1 MSVATG
7 ALKPVVEK
15 LFALLGDEYKQFK
28 GVRDQIRFLTNEL
41 TTMHAFL
48 LKMSEE
54 EEEAGHDPL
63 DKAWMKEVRELS
75 YDMEESIDD
84 FMLHVGDKDAKP
96 DGFIDKIKHSLGKLG
111 KMKTRRRIGKE
122 IEDLKKQ
129 IIEVGDRNARYKTGG
144 VISKMS
150 NLTIDPRALAIFEH
164 ASKLVG
170 VDEPKAEII
179 KMLTEEEGCGSV
191 PQHPKVV
198 SIVGFGGIGK
208 TTLAN
213 QVYQELKAQFQ
224 CSAFISVSRTPDMM
238 SILRTILSEVSNQKY
253 VDTEAGSIQHLISK
267 VHDFLTDQRYIIVVD
282 DIWSVAAW
290 EIIKYA
296 FPMMSG
302 GSRIITTSRVKDIA
316 HSCCSS
322 FSGCVYNIR
331 PLDMMHS
338 RQLFHRRLF
347 KSEEDFPSHL
357 KDVSDQILKKCD
369 GLPLA
374 IIAISG
380 LLANRENT
388 KDEWDQVKVSI
399 GCALERNP
407 SVEGMMKIISL
418 SYFDLPAHLKTCLL
432 YLSIFPED
440 DIIQKKTLIWKWIAE
455 GFIYNEGR
463 YTLYELGEK
472 CFNELVNRSLIQPVK
487 TKYGVVK
494 SCRVHDTILDFI
506 ISKSI
511 EENFVTLVSDSNTT
525 EMQSKVRRLSL
536 QGYNEGNLFVP
547 DNLVLYH
554 VRSLHVFGHSGD
566 THSLDRFTHLRVL
579 DFVDCYHLE
588 NHYVEDIWRLLQ
600 LRYLNLRWTH
610 VSKLPQRIGD
620 LLCLEMLDIRDTTV
634 DELPT
639 SIVNLKKLAH
649 LYVDFRVIFPDGIA
663 KMQAVEKYINVHV
676 SRQSTKFLQELGQ
689 LKNLKKVRLNL
700 KGVCGTGDENGVA
713 EVDVKAIV
721 SSLQNLHTLKISHAG
736 NFLTEAFLPRPAL
749 KNLQVSG
756 STVTRVPNSV
766 GSLVNLR
773 SLRLSMVCFREE
785 DLCILGGLP
794 ALLKLRIIIRKC
806 EDIAETRAIV
816 SGAHGFSCLRK
827 FLYAIRHGEMDLMFA
842 AGSMPKLEVF
852 TTRFDV
858 VKTESFTGG
867 DFDFGIENL
876 TCLTT
881 VKCKAYG
888 RTIKTD
894 DAAKAAMERKVRTHP
909 NQPSLTFNY
918 YVPMVDSSGALYYTT
933 A

>member
-1 MSVATG
+1 MEGALVSAATG

-15 LFALLGDEYKQFK
+15 LFALLGHEYKQFK
-28 GVRDQIRFLTNEL
+28 EVHDQIRFLTNEL
-41 TTMHAFL
+41 TTMHAFV

-54 EEEAGHDPL
+54 EEGGHDVL
-63 DKAWMKEVRELS
+63 DKAWMKEARELS
-75 YDMEESIDD
+75 YDMEESIDE
-84 FMLHVGDKDAKP
+84 FMLRVDEKNARP
-96 DGFIDKIKHSLGKLG
+96 DGFINKIKHSLAKLG

-122 IEDLKKQ
+122 IEDQKKQ
-129 IIEVGDRNARYKTGG
+129 IIQVGDRNSRYRTGG
-144 VISKMS
+144 VISKMN

-170 VDEPKAEII
+170 IAEPKADII
-179 KMLTEEEGCGSV
+179 KMLTQDETCGST
-191 PQHPKVV
+191 PQHLKVV

-224 CSAFISVSRTPDMM
+224 CGAFISVSRTPDMM
-238 SILRTILSEVSNQKY
+238 SILRTILSDVSNQKY

-267 VHDFLTDQRYIIVVD
+267 VHDFLTDKRYFIVVD

-302 GSRIITTSRVKDIA
+302 GSRIITTSRVKDVA

-331 PLDMMHS
+331 PLDMVHS

-357 KDVSDQILKKCD
+357 KDVSDEILKKCD

-440 DIIQKKTLIWKWIAE
+440 AIIQKRSLIWSWIAE

-472 CFNELVNRSLIQPVK
+472 CFNELVNRSLIQPEK
-487 TKYGVVK
+487 TDFDVVK

-511 EENFVTLVSDSNTT
+511 EENFVTLVSIPDTT
-525 EMQSKVRRLSL
+525 IGTQSKVRRLSM
-536 QGYNEGNLFVP
+536 QVDNHENSFVP
-547 DNLVLYH
+547 EKLVLYH
-554 VRSLHVFGHSGD
+554 VRSFYVFRHLGEIP
-566 THSLDRFTHLRVL
+566 SLDRFRHLRVL
-579 DFVDCYHLE
+579 NFEYCHGIE
-588 NHYVEDIWRLLQ
+588 NRHIEDIERLLQ
-600 LRYLNLRWTH
+600 LRYLNLRGTR
-610 VSKLPQRIGD
+610 VSELPQRIGD
-620 LLCLEMLDIRDTTV
+620 LWCLEMLDLRGTSV
-634 DELPT
+634 RELPA
-639 SIVNLKKLAH
+639 SVVNLKKLVH
-649 LYVDFRVIFPDGIA
+649 LLVNFTVKFPDGIA
-663 KMQAVEKYINVHV
+663 KMQALESYMNVKVPRYPIN
-676 SRQSTKFLQELGQ
+676 FLQKLDQ
-689 LKNLKKVRLNL
+689 LKNLKKLRLDFEDVSN
-700 KGVCGTGDENGVA
+700 TRDENGVT
-713 EVDVKAIV
+713 EEYVKANV
-721 SSLQNLHTLKISHAG
+721 SPLQNLDGLHIWKNIKTLH
-736 NFLTEAFLPRPAL
+736 
-749 KNLQVSG
+749 VMG
-756 STVTRVPNSV
+756 STITRIPNSV
-766 GSLVNLR
+766 GSLLNLR
-773 SLRLSMVCFREE
+773 SVFLRMDLVGKK

-794 ALLKLRIIIRKC
+794 LLLKLGLSIGKC
-806 EDIAETRAIV
+806 EGSHNIRVIV
-816 SGAHGFSCLRK
+816 SGAQGFSCLRS
-827 FLYAIRHGEMDLMFA
+827 FCYDISGAEMDFMFT
-842 AGSMPKLEVF
+842 AGSMPKLEVLITYFDIVKIEAF
-852 TTRFDV
+852 TP
-858 VKTESFTGG
+858 G

-881 VKCKAYG
+881 IKCGVFARKSE
-888 RTIKTD
+888 TD
-894 DAAKAAMERKVRTHP
+894 DTTKAAMERNVRAHP
-909 NQPSLTFNY
+909 NQPSQSFDY
-918 YVPMVDSSGALYYTT
+918 S
-933 A
+933 